1 MPARIGSPGVGGL
14 GGGYPLA
21 GDFAVSFGW
30 RYQKSDRHYVGDVY
44 QGQRDQLGNQ
54 VINNINAADLNFKY
68 QVTRR
73 VEFAVGLP
81 YSIDTRSQTL
91 ATTPTLTR
99 YQTRASGIGDILV
112 GARRWMFDPD
122 THTQGNVQLGAGV
135 QIPTGSANVQ
145 DTFLT
150 LTSGV
155 IGTQIRNVDQ
165 SIQPGEGGWGFLG
178 DLMAFRS
185 VAKTSLYINAAYL
198 LTPQENNGVTN
209 GKSTSGPSQYM
220 SVYDQ
225 FFMEGGDAFPIA
237 KRFSGGAAIRVEGVP
252 AHDLVG
258 GQFGFRRPGVA
269 VSFQPSV
276 TVKATNKFFFDV
288 AVPIAIYRNR
298 FQSAADELTGG
309 HGDAAFANWLLMVN
323 VTRKF

>member
-1 MPARIGSPGVGGL
+1 VT
-14 GGGYPLA
+14 
-21 GDFAVSFGW
+21 
-30 RYQKSDRHYVGDVY
+30 
-44 QGQRDQLGNQ
+44 
-54 VINNINAADLNFKY
+54 FKY

-73 VEFAVGLP
+73 VELAVGVP
-81 YSIDTRSQTL
+81 YSMDTRSQTL
-91 ATTPTLTR
+91 NTTPTLTR
-99 YQTRASGIGDILV
+99 YQTRASGLGDILV

-135 QIPTGSANVQ
+135 QVPTGSANVQ

-178 DLMAFRS
+178 DVTAFRN
-185 VAKTSLYINAAYL
+185 VWKTNLYIDAAYL

-209 GKSTSGPSQYM
+209 GTSTSGPSQYM

-225 FFMEGGDAFPIA
+225 FFMEGGGGFAIKGPL
-237 KRFSGGAAIRVEGVP
+237 SGGLAIRVEGVP

-276 TVKATNKFFFDV
+276 SIRQGKNLFEIGI
-288 AVPIAIYRNR
+288 PIAIYRNR
-298 FQSAADELTGG
+298 FQSAADELTGA
-309 HGDAAFANWLLMVN
+309 HGDAAFANWLLMAN
-323 VTRKF
+323 VSRKF

>member
-1 MPARIGSPGVGGL
+1 VPARIGAPGVGGL

-21 GDFAVSFGW
+21 GEWSASFGW

-44 QGQRDQLGNQ
+44 QGRRDELGNQ
-54 VINNINAADLNFKY
+54 VINHINAADLSIKY
-68 QVTRR
+68 QWTRR
-73 VEFAVGLP
+73 AEFSIGIP
-81 YSIDTRSQTL
+81 YSMDTRSQTL
-91 ATTPTLTR
+91 NTAPTLTR
-99 YQTRASGIGDILV
+99 YQTAATGLGDILL

-122 THTQGNVQLGAGV
+122 THARGNVQLGAGV
-135 QIPTGSANVQ
+135 QFPTGRDNAQ

-150 LTSGV
+150 LSGTT

-178 DLMAFRS
+178 DLTAYRS
-185 VAKTSLYINAAYL
+185 VWKTNLYISAAYL

-209 GKSTSGPSQYM
+209 GTSTSGPSQYM

-225 FFMEGGDAFPIA
+225 FFMEGGGGFSIRGPL
-237 KRFSGGAAIRVEGVP
+237 SGGLALRVEGVP

-276 TVKATNKFFFDV
+276 SLRKGKNLVEV
-288 AVPIAIYRNR
+288 GVPIAIYRNR

-323 VTRKF
+323 IGRKF

>member
-1 MPARIGSPGVGGL
+1 VPARIGAPGLGEL

-21 GDFAVSFGW
+21 GDWSVSFGW
-30 RYQKSDRHYVGDVY
+30 RYQKSDRHYIGDVY
-44 QGQRDQLGNQ
+44 QEQRDQLGNQ
-54 VINNINAADLNFKY
+54 VINHINVADVTFKY

-73 VEFAVGLP
+73 VEFSVGIP
-81 YSIDTRSQTL
+81 YSMDTRSQTI
-91 ATTPTLTR
+91 ATTPDLTR
-99 YQTRASGIGDILV
+99 YQTGATGLGDILMGV
-112 GARRWMFDPD
+112 RRWMFDPD
-122 THTQGNVQLGAGV
+122 THSVGNVQLGAGV
-135 QIPTGSANVQ
+135 QFPTGADNVQ

-150 LTSGV
+150 LTNGV

-178 DLMAFRS
+178 EVMAFRS
-185 VAKTSLYINAAYL
+185 VKKTNLYLDAAYL

-209 GKSTSGPSQYM
+209 GTATSGPSQYM

-225 FFMEGGDAFPIA
+225 FFMEGGDGFRIKGPV
-237 KRFSGGAAIRVEGVP
+237 SGGAAIRVEGVP

-276 TVKATNKFFFDV
+276 SLRNGKNLIEVG
-288 AVPIAIYRNR
+288 VPIAIYRNR
-298 FQSAADELTGG
+298 FQSAADELTGA

-323 VTRKF
+323 VSRKF

>member
-1 MPARIGSPGVGGL
+1 MPARIGAPGIGGL

-21 GDFAVSFGW
+21 GEWSVSFGW

-54 VINNINAADLNFKY
+54 VINHVNVADVTVKY
-68 QVTRR
+68 QATRR
-73 VEFAVGLP
+73 VELAVGVP
-81 YSIDTRSQTL
+81 YSMDTRSQTL
-91 ATTPTLTR
+91 NTTPTLTR
-99 YQTRASGIGDILV
+99 YQTRASGLGDILV

-122 THTQGNVQLGAGV
+122 THTKGNVQLGAGV

-178 DLMAFRS
+178 DLMAFRN
-185 VAKTSLYINAAYL
+185 VWKTNLYINAAYL

-209 GKSTSGPSQYM
+209 GTSTSGPSQYM

-225 FFMEGGDAFPIA
+225 FYMEGGGG
-237 KRFSGGAAIRVEGVP
+237 FSIKGPLQGGLAIRVEGVP

-276 TVKATNKFFFDV
+276 SIRKGSKSIFEIG
-288 AVPIAIYRNR
+288 VPIAIYRNR
-298 FQSAADELTGG
+298 FQSAADELTGA
-309 HGDAAFANWLLMVN
+309 HGDAAFANWLLMAN

>member
-1 MPARIGSPGVGGL
+1 MPARIGTPGAGGL

-21 GDFAVSFGW
+21 GEWSASIGW
-30 RYQKSDRHYVGDVY
+30 RYQKSDRHYVGSEY
-44 QGQRDQLGNQ
+44 QGRRDELGNQ
-54 VINNINAADLNFKY
+54 VINNINTADLSLKY

-73 VEFAVGLP
+73 VELSVGIP
-81 YSIDTRSQTL
+81 YSMNTRSQTL
-91 ATTPTLTR
+91 NTTPTLTR
-99 YQTRASGIGDILV
+99 YQTAARGIGDILV
-112 GARRWMFDPD
+112 STRRWVFDPD
-122 THTQGNVQLGAGV
+122 THPVGNVQIGAGV
-135 QIPTGSANVQ
+135 QLPTGSDNIQ

-178 DLMAFRS
+178 DAMGFRT
-185 VAKTSLYINAAYL
+185 VKKVNLYVNAAYL
-198 LTPQENNGVTN
+198 LAPQENNGVTN
-209 GKSTSGPSQYM
+209 GTSTSGVSQYM

-225 FFMEGGDAFPIA
+225 FFLAGGGGFPIKGA
-237 KRFSGGAAIRVEGVP
+237 ASGGLALRVEGVP

-269 VSFQPSV
+269 VSFQPSISIR
-276 TVKATNKFFFDV
+276 KGRNSFDV
-288 AVPIAIYRNR
+288 AVPIAVYRNR

-309 HGDAAFANWLLMVN
+309 HGDAAFANWLLM
-323 VTRKF
+323 TSISRKF

>member
-1 MPARIGSPGVGGL
+1 MS
-14 GGGYPLA
+14 
-21 GDFAVSFGW
+21 VSFGW
-30 RYQKSDRHYVGDVY
+30 RYQKSDRHYIGDVY

-54 VINNINAADLNFKY
+54 VINHINAADMTFKY
-68 QVTRR
+68 QATRR
-73 VEFAVGLP
+73 VELSVGVP
-81 YSIDTRSQTL
+81 YSMDTRSQTL
-91 ATTPTLTR
+91 ATSPSLTR
-99 YQTRASGIGDILV
+99 YQTAANGLGDILA
-112 GARRWMFDPD
+112 GGRRWMFDPD
-122 THTQGNVQLGAGV
+122 THPHGNVQLGAGV
-135 QIPTGSANVQ
+135 QFPTGAPNRQ

-178 DLMAFRS
+178 EMMAFKA
-185 VAKTSLYINAAYL
+185 VTKTSMWINAAYL

-209 GKSTSGPSQYM
+209 GTATSGPSQYM

-225 FFMEGGDAFPIA
+225 FFLAGGDSFPIMG
-237 KRFSGGAAIRVEGVP
+237 KWSGGAAIRVEGVP

-276 TVKATNKFFFDV
+276 SLRQGKFSYDV

-298 FQSAADELTGG
+298 FQSAADELTGA

-323 VTRKF
+323 VTRRF

>member
-1 MPARIGSPGVGGL
+1 VPARIGTPGVGGL

-30 RYQKSDRHYVGDVY
+30 RYQKSDRHYIGDVY
-44 QGQRDQLGNQ
+44 QGQRDLLGNQ
-54 VINNINAADLNFKY
+54 VINNINAADLTLKY

-73 VEFAVGLP
+73 VELAVGLP
-81 YSIDTRSQTL
+81 YSINTRSQTL
-91 ATTPTLTR
+91 PTTPDLTR

-150 LTSGV
+150 LTNGV

-185 VAKTSLYINAAYL
+185 VYKTSLYLNAAYL

-209 GKSTSGPSQYM
+209 GTATSGPSQYM

-225 FFMEGGDAFPIA
+225 FFLEGGDAFPIN
-237 KRFSGGAAIRVEGVP
+237 KRLSGGAAIRVEGVP

-276 TVKATNKFFFDV
+276 TVKATSKFFFDV
-288 AVPIAIYRNR
+288 AVPIAVYRNR
-298 FQSAADELTGG
+298 FQSAADELTGA
-309 HGDAAFANWLLMVN
+309 HGDAAFANWLLMIN